1 MALKNGS
8 LSAASK
14 AKGDKITTSIY
25 DDLVKLLANDNGL
38 DTDIQD
44 TLSKQPTVI
53 DCMNGCAL
61 GCANECSSTCG
72 NSCTGSCGGGC
83 SGGCMARCAGN
94 CESGCRNSCSGDCD
108 GGCSGAP

>member
-1 MALKNGS
+1 MVLKNGS

-53 DCMNGCAL
+53 NCMNGCAL
-61 GCANECSSTCG
+61 GCASGCSSTCG
-72 NSCTGSCGGGC
+72 NSCTDSCGGGC
-83 SGGCMARCAGN
+83 SVGCTGSCENHCKSGCKGSCRTYCRGGCRGP
-94 CESGCRNSCSGDCD
+94 R
-108 GGCSGAP
+108 

>member
-38 DTDIQD
+38 DVDIQE

-53 DCMNGCAL
+53 NCMNGCAL
-61 GCANECSSTCG
+61 GCANGCSGTCG

-83 SGGCMARCAGN
+83 SGCCGRACAGN
-94 CESGCRNSCSGDCD
+94 CEHDCRLGCDYTCD
-108 GGCSGAP
+108 SCSGAP

>member
-38 DTDIQD
+38 DVDIQG

-53 DCMNGCAL
+53 NCMNGCAL
-61 GCANECSSTCG
+61 GCSNWCSGTCG

-83 SGGCMARCAGN
+83 SGCCGRACAGD
-94 CESGCRNSCSGDCD
+94 CEHDCRGGCDYTCD
-108 GGCSGAP
+108 SCSGAP

>member
-38 DTDIQD
+38 DVDIQG
-44 TLSKQPTVI
+44 TLSKQPVI
-53 DCMNGCAL
+53 INCMNGCAL
-61 GCANECSSTCG
+61 GCANGCSGTCG

-83 SGGCMARCAGN
+83 SGCCGRACAGN
-94 CESGCRNSCSGDCD
+94 CEHDCRLGCDYTCDSCQ
-108 GGCSGAP
+108 GAP